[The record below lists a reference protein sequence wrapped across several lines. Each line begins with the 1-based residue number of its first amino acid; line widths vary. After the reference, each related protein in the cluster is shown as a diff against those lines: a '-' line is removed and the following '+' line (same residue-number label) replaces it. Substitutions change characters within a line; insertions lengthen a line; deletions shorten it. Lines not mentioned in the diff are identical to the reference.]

1 MIVIDL
7 SRANGKGRKKKTWVS
22 TCSKPPRHTD
32 RFGENCL
39 NKFITLT
46 FEIAKHVS
54 DSFDQRLGI
63 HYRTQSNPAQIT
75 RPSYTWLVKHRLRG
89 LFAQNVIH
97 SGFQIGIDGPCL
109 MASGLSKWHATK
121 VISLVAIQ
129 WHGLNESVKNCS
141 WSSCPWQF
149 DQLIRFTW
157 DKTWQ
162 NHAYQGLS
170 NTWLTSK
177 KENWQPSTKNHHWL
191 LYLLQAHLGQGIAW
205 LQLWVCHLHTKQ
217 SGTIYNHTAIESGL
231 VLNYTP
237 PTPTPPALEGHP
249 SIQGSIDPPHPAPVP
264 PDSEK
269 RVRCAVPPQTFAP
282 PGCAVPSRRR
292 WCSSRSCRTFKGEA
306 LSRVKGGW
314 L

>member
-1 MIVIDL
+1 MYLSSAHAVVPTQSKSGALKKSVGETLRQVSVDCLLDGPAAQRTPGCILPQCRHPESERGCQIGSTPWIWHELLTLCGKIACQTLLKNVGITFGGLMIVIDL
-7 SRANGKGRKKKTWVS
+7 SRANGKGWKKKTWVS
-22 TCSKPPRHTD
+22 TCSKPQHTD
-32 RFGENCL
+32 KFSENCL

-46 FEIAKHVS
+46 FEIPKHIS

-63 HYRTQSNPAQIT
+63 HYRTQSNPPQIAW
-75 RPSYTWLVKHRLRG
+75 PSCTWLVKHRLRG

-109 MASGLSKWHATK
+109 MASGLSKWHVTA
-121 VISLVAIQ
+121 VISLVALQ
-129 WHGLNESVKNCS
+129 WHGSNESVKNCS

-191 LYLLQAHLGQGIAW
+191 LYLLQAHLGQGIAY
-205 LQLWVCHLHTKQ
+205 LQLWVC
-217 SGTIYNHTAIESGL
+217 
-231 VLNYTP
+231 VC
-237 PTPTPPALEGHP
+237 
-249 SIQGSIDPPHPAPVP
+249 V
-264 PDSEK
+264 
-269 RVRCAVPPQTFAP
+269 
-282 PGCAVPSRRR
+282 
-292 WCSSRSCRTFKGEA
+292 SSSH
-306 LSRVKGGW
+306 
-314 L
+314 